1 MKPRRSIAG
10 WIKRQVRGLG
20 SLAAAAAIVIAVLMF
35 AMFSMAVPD
44 DGRVGGL
51 ASTDA
56 EAGSVVAAVEA
67 VQTQVPSLYIKAMA
81 DRPITLNAEIE
92 VLGWKSRGQRII
104 DTEIGRVESSGAT
117 VRAASNAAAFPE
129 GQISEQLSG
138 QRVLASVSEQ
148 AAQRM
153 PASGQTRVALVVTPD
168 GDTATLVIEEVI
180 DPVPADIPERATTA
194 LRDAAP
200 AAIRPSALPVVGT
213 AAAKVRVTAL
223 SRYWGPANTK
233 VTMTGVGFGRVRGTS
248 WVTCSG
254 AKARVVSWSDT
265 RIVFRVPSG
274 MKMPGYIG
282 VVRNKKISN
291 GLYFSPFSKPVITSI
306 TPREGAPGTSVTLK
320 GTGFGSKQ
328 GRGWVTF
335 SGSTAQVTSWSNTAI
350 KVIVPRDATSGYA
363 GVVANGMTSN
373 GVLYGPLGAPL
384 VASVSDQ
391 VLLPDRKVAIRGRNF
406 GNRPGTVVVGGARL
420 VPDSWTSTEVRFTV
434 TRGLSGGYVGVITA
448 DSWTSNGVWVPWAPR
463 LVSVTSQEANWWV
476 RPDETLTLKGFEFGS
491 TQGTRKAF
499 IGGAEMTVKSW
510 SDDTIVVVVPAGAA
524 GYVGV
529 GTSSACSNGIYVLA
543 RPDITS
549 VSPKE
554 IAEGDLVTIT
564 GAGFGPRQ
572 DSSKVLLGGTCECE
586 IVEWTDTRIVVRAGP
601 LSQTAYIGVLK
612 NGVYSNGKLL
622 MPRTVSAP

>member
-1 MKPRRSIAG
+1 MTPRRSITG

-20 SLAAAAAIVIAVLMF
+20 SLAAAAAIVSAVLMF

-51 ASTDA
+51 ASTGTAAD
-56 EAGSVVAAVEA
+56 SVEAAVEA

-92 VLGWKSRGQRII
+92 VLGWKNRGQRII
-104 DTEIGRVESSGAT
+104 DTEIGRIESPVAE
-117 VRAASNAAAFPE
+117 VRAASSAAAFPE

-148 AAQRM
+148 AAQRL
-153 PASGQTRVALVVTPD
+153 PASGHARVALVVTPD
-168 GDTATLVIEEVI
+168 GDTATLVIDEVI
-180 DPVPADIPERATTA
+180 DPVPADIPQQGATA
-194 LRDAAP
+194 LRDGDP
-200 AAIRPSALPVVGT
+200 AAIRSSSIPVTG
-213 AAAKVRVTAL
+213 AAVAKTRVTAL
-223 SRYWGPANTK
+223 SRYWGPANTR
-233 VTMTGVGFGRVRGTS
+233 VTMTGVGFGRARGTS
-248 WVTCSG
+248 WVTCAG
-254 AKARVVSWSDT
+254 AKARILSWSDT
-265 RIVFRVPSG
+265 SIAFRVPSG
-274 MKMPGYIG
+274 MKKSGYVG
-282 VVRNKKISN
+282 VVRNKKVSN
-291 GLYFSPFSKPVITSI
+291 GLYFSPFSNPVVTSI
-306 TPREGAPGTSVTLK
+306 TPREGAPGTSVTFS
-320 GTGFGSKQ
+320 GTGFGSRQ
-328 GRGWVTF
+328 GGGWVTF

-384 VASVSDQ
+384 VASVSAR

-420 VPDSWTSTEVRFTV
+420 VPDSWSPTEVRFTV
-434 TRGLSGGYVGVITA
+434 ARRLSSGYVGVIRA

-463 LVSVTSQEANWWV
+463 LVSVTSQEAKWWV
-476 RPDETLTLKGFEFGS
+476 RPDATLTLKGVEFGS
-491 TQGTRKAF
+491 TQGTRRAF

-510 SDDTIVVVVPAGAA
+510 SDDTVVVVVPAGAA

-549 VSPKE
+549 VSPSA
-554 IAEGDLVTIT
+554 IAEGDLVTVT
-564 GAGFGPRQ
+564 GAGFGPQ
-572 DSSKVLLGGTCECE
+572 KSSSKVVLGGTCECE
-586 IVEWTDTRIVVRAGP
+586 IVEWTDTRIVVSAGP
-601 LSQTAYIGVLK
+601 ISQTTYIGVLR
-612 NGVYSNGKLL
+612 NGVYSNGKLVT
-622 MPRTVSAP
+622 PRTVSAP